1 MRRGERMTR
10 RMRRTLQVLAP
21 LGVCALLAGWIV
33 LSVAN
38 AQAIGFSI
46 FVFALANLIVYTD
59 ALDLGLRLYMRR
71 RHTAAAGG
79 ISEGSQNGNLSINLA
94 AILPPEARRMVPASP
109 FAIIASVH
117 NLEDQI
123 EEFTSSFGAYRDRV
137 WLISDGST
145 DNTVLRL
152 RQAGWRCFDDGFNRR
167 KPGAIKRLLERL
179 PSHIETVMVIDPDIR
194 IRGLQEGSSIDLD
207 QFVSDFQQSGA
218 AAACPRI
225 MIEPDGFLARF
236 QSFEYALAFRVGR
249 ESLGDFSITSG
260 VSFYRRSAL
269 QRALNR
275 HSLSVYAEDFENA
288 VILLAQGE
296 RIYYDGRL
304 VVSTEGPG
312 TLPRWFSQRVG
323 WYHGLIKVYTERF
336 TEVLQISRRSPFA
349 MYHYLL
355 YVGGL
360 SLAMHLVKI
369 VSAALLLASFLAG
382 LDALLLDDIVPQ
394 GSLTNPEYF
403 TAAITSYL
411 ALGVIALFTCVP
423 RAERAYA
430 APIVPLYLCYALTHI
445 VPMTIGFMN
454 FFALKL
460 FRRRVYRDHYE
471 SPADPSLVNG
481 NGNGN
486 GHAVGNGK
494 VRVGE

>member
-1 MRRGERMTR
+1 MKIIKSWS
-10 RMRRTLQVLAP
+10 VLAP
-21 LGVCALLAGWIV
+21 LAVCSLLGGWIA
-33 LSVAN
+33 LSIAN
-38 AQAIGFSI
+38 AQAFGFSI
-46 FVFALANLIVYTD
+46 FLFAVANLIVYTD
-59 ALDLGLRLYMRR
+59 AIDFGLRLYMRR

-79 ISEGSQNGNLSINLA
+79 ISEGSQYGNVSINLA
-94 AILPPEARRMVPASP
+94 AILPPDARHVVPASP

-117 NLEDQI
+117 NLEDSL
-123 EEFTSSFGAYRDRV
+123 EEFTSAFATYRDRV

-152 RQAGWRCFDDGFNRR
+152 RQAGWRCFDDGINRR
-167 KPGAIKRLLERL
+167 KPGAIRRLLERL
-179 PSHIETVMVIDPDIR
+179 PGHIETVMVIDPDIR
-194 IRGLQEGSSIDLD
+194 IRGLNEGSTIDIE

-236 QSFEYALAFRVGR
+236 QSFEYALAFRIGR
-249 ESLGDFSITSG
+249 ESLADFSITSG

-269 QRALNR
+269 QRALEE

-288 VILLAQGE
+288 LIILSQGG

-312 TLPRWFSQRVG
+312 SLQRWFSQRVG

-336 TEVLQISRRSPFA
+336 SEVLRVSRRSPFA
-349 MYHYLL
+349 MYHYLI

-369 VSAALLLASFLAG
+369 ASAVLLVLSFLSG
-382 LDALLLDDIVPQ
+382 LDALLLDDLVPE
-394 GSLTNPEYF
+394 GTITNPAYF

-411 ALGVIALFTCVP
+411 ALGVIALFTSVP
-423 RAERAYA
+423 KAERAYA
-430 APIVPLYLCYALTHI
+430 APIVPLYLCYAITHI
-445 VPMTIGFMN
+445 VPMSVGFVN

-460 FRRRVYRDHYE
+460 FRRRMYQDHYE

-481 NGNGN
+481 NGS
-486 GHAVGNGK
+486 K
-494 VRVGE
+494 VRVLE